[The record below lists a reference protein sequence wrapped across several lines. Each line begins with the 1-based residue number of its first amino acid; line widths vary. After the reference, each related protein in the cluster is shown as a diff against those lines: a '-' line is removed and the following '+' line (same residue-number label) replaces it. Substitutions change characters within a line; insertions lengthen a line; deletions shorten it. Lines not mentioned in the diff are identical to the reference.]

1 MNKKISDELHAFLNE
16 GLNDSNNE
24 DNHNNPNEELIQEH
38 IKIRKLF
45 NNIIYYYNYDLHNK
59 NKNKT
64 LCILNTTQ
72 QILLLYDSATDL
84 KIRFKNLNFNN
95 PEDPTNLYGVMVDI
109 NKIFLKNLFYK
120 LYVKTFDRFN
130 VETFDKN
137 NTVFININMGFTKNF
152 RAIPRFLKHKFP
164 TIKFL
169 ILDSKDKNTFKI
181 NENNTTIT
189 VNPYFF
195 LPFKPYIGINKA
207 REFILNVLTNN
218 QINLFNNLEVKD
230 TNNELQEHIIF
241 PKSSLNHTIKTIT
254 NNLKKINQNI
264 DKETRNEI
272 FKLYNTV
279 EVKTL
284 NDFITQYQKSID
296 YNNKEAYWQNL
307 FDKNKFI
314 LKMLFPYPVI
324 SLNREYSIIGRNL
337 ENKRILD
344 FIGKNKFTNQA
355 CIIELKKPNTKLVTA
370 STHRTNLY
378 NISTDFTQ
386 SVNQVNDQIYTL
398 YSSNINSD
406 YKTYNIQGVLII
418 GTIKSINNNDDKKKT
433 FELYRNSFKNIQIIT
448 FDEILEKL
456 KDLQELFNN
465 KNNT

>member
-1 MNKKISDELHAFLNE
+1 MEE
-16 GLNDSNNE
+16 E
-24 DNHNNPNEELIQEH
+24 EEELIEKH

-45 NNIIYYYNYDLHNK
+45 NNIIYYYNYDLDNK
-59 NKNKT
+59 NKKET
-64 LCILNTTQ
+64 LCILNTNQ

-84 KIRFKNLNFNN
+84 KIRFKNLNLHKNISLKNFFNN

-109 NKIFLKNLFYK
+109 NKIFLNKLFYK
-120 LYVKTFDRFN
+120 LYVETFDKLY
-130 VETFDKN
+130 VKTFDKN

-152 RAIPRFLKHKFP
+152 RAIPRFLKDKFP

-181 NENNTTIT
+181 NENTTTIT

-195 LPFKPYIGINKA
+195 RPFKPYIGINKA

-218 QINLFNNLEVKD
+218 QIHLFNKLQVED
-230 TNNELQEHIIF
+230 TNNELKEHI
-241 PKSSLNHTIKTIT
+241 KSSLTNTIKTIT

-264 DKETRNEI
+264 DKETRSEI
-272 FKLYNTV
+272 VKLYNTV

-284 NDFITQYQKSID
+284 NDFITQYQESI
-296 YNNKEAYWQNL
+296 YSNKKEAYWQNL
-307 FDKNKFI
+307 FNENKFI

-324 SLNREYSIIGRNL
+324 SLKREHSIGGINI

-355 CIIELKKPNTKLVTA
+355 CIIELKKPNTKLVTD

-378 NISTDFTQ
+378 KISTEFTQ
-386 SVNQVNDQIYTL
+386 SVNQVNDQINTL
-398 YSSNINSD
+398 YSSNPNND
-406 YKTYNIQGVLII
+406 YKNYNIQAVLII
-418 GTIKSINNNDDKKKT
+418 GTFESIKDDKNKHRT

>member
-1 MNKKISDELHAFLNE
+1 MEE
-16 GLNDSNNE
+16 E
-24 DNHNNPNEELIQEH
+24 QEELIKKH

-45 NNIIYYYNYDLHNK
+45 NNIIYYYNSDLDNK
-59 NKNKT
+59 NKKET
-64 LCILNTTQ
+64 LCILNTNQ
-72 QILLLYDSATDL
+72 QILLLYDSAIDL
-84 KIRFKNLNFNN
+84 KIRFKNLNLHKNISLKNFFNN

-109 NKIFLKNLFYK
+109 NKIFLNKLFYK
-120 LYVKTFDRFN
+120 LYVKTSDRLD

-169 ILDSKDKNTFKI
+169 ILDSKDNNTFKI
-181 NENNTTIT
+181 NENTTTIT
-189 VNPYFF
+189 VNPDFF
-195 LPFKPYIGINKA
+195 RPFKPYIEINKA
-207 REFILNVLTNN
+207 REFMLNVLTNN
-218 QINLFNNLEVKD
+218 QINLFNKLQVED
-230 TNNELQEHIIF
+230 TNNELKEHIIF
-241 PKSSLNHTIKTIT
+241 PKSSLT

-264 DKETRNEI
+264 DKENIDKETRSEI

-284 NDFITQYQKSID
+284 NDFITQYQKSIYD
-296 YNNKEAYWQNL
+296 NNKEAYWQNL
-307 FDKNKFI
+307 FNENKFI

-324 SLNREYSIIGRNL
+324 SLNREYLIGGRN

-355 CIIELKKPNTKLVTA
+355 CIIELKKPNTKLVTD
-370 STHRTNLY
+370 STNRPNLY
-378 NISTDFTQ
+378 KISTDFTQ
-386 SVNQVNDQIYTL
+386 SVNQVNDQIYAL
-398 YSSNINSD
+398 YSSNPNND
-406 YKTYNIQGVLII
+406 YKNYNIQAVLII
-418 GTIKSINNNDDKKKT
+418 GTFESIKDDKNKHKT

>member
-24 DNHNNPNEELIQEH
+24 NNHNNPNEELIQEH

-64 LCILNTTQ
+64 LCILNTNQ

-95 PEDPTNLYGVMVDI
+95 PEDPSNLYDVMVAI
-109 NKIFLKNLFYK
+109 NKIFINKLFYK
-120 LYVKTFDRFN
+120 LYIQTLDKN
-130 VETFDKN
+130 NKESIYKN
-137 NTVFININMGFTKNF
+137 NTVSININMGFTQNF

-164 TIKFL
+164 NIKFL

-195 LPFKPYIGINKA
+195 LPFKPYIGLYKA
-207 REFILNVLTNN
+207 KEFILNVLTNN

-272 FKLYNTV
+272 FKLYNTI

-307 FDKNKFI
+307 FDKNKFH
-314 LKMLFPYPVI
+314 
-324 SLNREYSIIGRNL
+324 N
-337 ENKRILD
+337 
-344 FIGKNKFTNQA
+344 
-355 CIIELKKPNTKLVTA
+355 
-370 STHRTNLY
+370 
-378 NISTDFTQ
+378 
-386 SVNQVNDQIYTL
+386 
-398 YSSNINSD
+398 
-406 YKTYNIQGVLII
+406 
-418 GTIKSINNNDDKKKT
+418 
-433 FELYRNSFKNIQIIT
+433 
-448 FDEILEKL
+448 
-456 KDLQELFNN
+456 
-465 KNNT
+465 